1 MSAKLQLDWQHPWV
15 VANWKMNP
23 STQSATQQLLDDL
36 AQQAAVPGVNVVLA
50 PGFLHLAQT
59 QQHLEQT
66 DLPFGL
72 AAQNLCAQHA
82 EQGAFTGE
90 VCAAQLK
97 DMNVAFVLVGHSERR
112 QYFNEDNTVLAQK
125 ITNALSQDLIVILC
139 VGETAEQYDAGQT
152 QAVIAEQLAVLSNMT
167 IPAQRLIVAYEPV
180 WAIGTGK
187 VPTVAEVDAV
197 HQFIKDTLT
206 SYAEHLVSTPIL
218 YGGSVKGDN
227 AQEFAQSPNISGVLV
242 GGASLKADS
251 FYQIIHAF
259 AQK

>member
-1 MSAKLQLDWQHPWV
+1 MHGVLKT
-15 VANWKMNP
+15 N
-23 STQSATQQLLDDL
+23 QQLLQDVVAGVAGLKGVGVAVCVPFPYL
-36 AQQAAVPGVNVVLA
+36 AQ
-50 PGFLHLAQT
+50 AQSALSGT
-59 QQHLEQT
+59 SVAW
-66 DLPFGL
+66 G
-72 AAQNLCAQHA
+72 AQNLSEQA
-82 EQGAFTGE
+82 QGAFTGE

-167 IPAQRLIVAYEPV
+167 MPTQRLIVAYEPV